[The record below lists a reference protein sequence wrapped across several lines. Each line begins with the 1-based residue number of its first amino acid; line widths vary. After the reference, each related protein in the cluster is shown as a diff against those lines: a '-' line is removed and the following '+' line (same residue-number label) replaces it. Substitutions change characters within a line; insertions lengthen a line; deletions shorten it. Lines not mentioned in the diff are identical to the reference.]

1 MYITIIYER
10 NNMSKKF
17 NHKLH
22 GISNITEI
30 SAKDRHTISK
40 KAVDLIYP
48 VVSEFN
54 ISKEMLFNSLGKS
67 NMYLADF
74 DDLSMGK
81 YDYTT
86 NSIYFSNDLDISKLD
101 SSVIHEILHFFQAEL
116 TEDNFLIRMGLFKPS
131 KLFRPE
137 KGLGLNEASVQYIAS
152 TIVKEV
158 PDHVKYYE
166 LELTTPSSN
175 YYPIETAIIRQM
187 CFFTGTYPL
196 FFSTLFSTDLFEKTF
211 KTITSEENYN
221 YIEEKLTYI
230 VQLQEKLSDV
240 YSTIHTHNQAESKK
254 ISVLN
259 NITNLKNKLRE
270 TVLDVQKIIYTSAF
284 ANELDKIET
293 VQDIVNMKTLIS
305 NFENYIIN
313 YEGDYSFEQFKDKIN
328 IELNNKLALIEAYG
342 NYSFALKAKKD
353 ILNLPKIYSQSFIKT
368 FFSKIKLLIDLRFN
382 FSRSN
387 DEELYEN
394 EI

>member
-1 MYITIIYER
+1 
-10 NNMSKKF
+10 MSKKF

-74 DDLSMGK
+74 EDLAMGK

-86 NSIYFSNDLDISKLD
+86 NSIYFSNNLDITNLD

-131 KLFRPE
+131 KLFKPE

-175 YYPIETAIIRQM
+175 YYPLETAIIRQM

-211 KTITSEENYN
+211 KTITSEDNYN

-230 VQLQEKLSDV
+230 VQLQEKLSKV
-240 YSTIHTHNQAESKK
+240 YSNIHTHNQAESKK

-259 NITNLKNKLRE
+259 NITSLKNKLRE

-342 NYSFALKAKKD
+342 NYSFALKARKD

>member
-1 MYITIIYER
+1 
-10 NNMSKKF
+10 MSVKP
-17 NHKLH
+17 NHKLN
-22 GISNITEI
+22 GIRKAVEI

-40 KAVDLIYP
+40 KAIDLIYP

-74 DDLSMGK
+74 EDMSMGK

-86 NSIYFSNDLDISKLD
+86 NSIYFSNELDITNLD

-116 TEDNFLIRMGLFKPS
+116 TENNFLVRMGLFEPS
-131 KLFRPE
+131 KLFRSE
-137 KGLGLNEASVQYIAS
+137 KGLGLNEASVQYLSSIIA
-152 TIVKEV
+152 KEV
-158 PDHVKYYE
+158 PDHVRYYE
-166 LELTTPSSN
+166 LELVTPSSN
-175 YYPIETAIIRQM
+175 YYPLETAIVRQM

-211 KTITSEENYN
+211 KTITSEDNYN
-221 YIEEKLTYI
+221 YIEKKLTEI
-230 VQLQEKLSDV
+230 VHLQEKLSNI
-240 YSTIHTHNQAESKK
+240 YSHIHTHNQAESKK

-284 ANELDKIET
+284 ANELDKVET
-293 VQDIVNMKTLIS
+293 VQDIVNIQTLIS
-305 NFENYIIN
+305 NFENYIISS
-313 YEGDYSFEQFKDKIN
+313 EDDYSFEQFKDKISV
-328 IELNNKLALIEAYG
+328 ELNNKLALIEAYG

-353 ILNLPKIYSQSFIKT
+353 ILNLPKIYSQSFFKT
-368 FFSKIKLLIDLRFN
+368 FFTKIKLLIDLRFN
-382 FSRSN
+382 LSRSN

>member
-1 MYITIIYER
+1 
-10 NNMSKKF
+10 MSKKF

-86 NSIYFSNDLDISKLD
+86 NSIYFSNDLDIANLD
-101 SSVIHEILHFFQAEL
+101 SPVIHEILHFFQAEL

-240 YSTIHTHNQAESKK
+240 YSTIHTHDQAESKK

-342 NYSFALKAKKD
+342 NYSFALKARKD

>member
-1 MYITIIYER
+1 
-10 NNMSKKF
+10 MSKKF

-48 VVSEFN
+48 VVSEFK

-270 TVLDVQKIIYTSAF
+270 TILDVQKIIYTSAF

>member
-1 MYITIIYER
+1 
-10 NNMSKKF
+10 MSVKS
-17 NHKLH
+17 NHKLN
-22 GISNITEI
+22 GIRNAVEI

-40 KAVDLIYP
+40 KAIDLIYP
-48 VVSEFN
+48 IVSEFN

-74 DDLSMGK
+74 EDMSMGK

-86 NSIYFSNDLDISKLD
+86 NSIYFSNELDITNLD

-116 TEDNFLIRMGLFKPS
+116 TENNFLVRMGLFEPS
-131 KLFRPE
+131 KLFRSE
-137 KGLGLNEASVQYIAS
+137 KGLGLNEASVQYLSSIIA
-152 TIVKEV
+152 KEV
-158 PDHVKYYE
+158 PDHVRYYE
-166 LELTTPSSN
+166 LELVTPSSN
-175 YYPIETAIIRQM
+175 YYPLETAIVRQM

-211 KTITSEENYN
+211 KTITSEDNYN
-221 YIEEKLTYI
+221 YIEKKLTEI
-230 VQLQEKLSDV
+230 VHLQEKLSNI
-240 YSTIHTHNQAESKK
+240 YSHIHTHNQAESKK

-284 ANELDKIET
+284 ANELDKVET
-293 VQDIVNMKTLIS
+293 VQDIVNIQTLIS
-305 NFENYIIN
+305 NFENYIIS
-313 YEGDYSFEQFKDKIN
+313 YENDYSFEQFKDKISV
-328 IELNNKLALIEAYG
+328 ELNNKLALIEAYG

-353 ILNLPKIYSQSFIKT
+353 ILNLPKIYSQSFFKT
-368 FFSKIKLLIDLRFN
+368 FFTKIKLLIDLRFN
-382 FSRSN
+382 LSRSN

>member
-1 MYITIIYER
+1 
-10 NNMSKKF
+10 MSKQIK
-17 NHKLH
+17 HKLH
-22 GISNITEI
+22 GISNVTEI
-30 SAKDRHTISK
+30 STKDRHTISK

-86 NSIYFSNDLDISKLD
+86 NSIYFSNDLDISNLD

-230 VQLQEKLSDV
+230 VQLQEKLSDI
-240 YSTIHTHNQAESKK
+240 YSTIHTHDQAESKK

-284 ANELDKIET
+284 TNELDKIET

-342 NYSFALKAKKD
+342 NYSFALKARKD

>member
-1 MYITIIYER
+1 
-10 NNMSKKF
+10 MSKKF

-86 NSIYFSNDLDISKLD
+86 NSIYFSNDLNITNLD

-270 TVLDVQKIIYTSAF
+270 TILDVQKIIYTSAF

>member
-1 MYITIIYER
+1 
-10 NNMSKKF
+10 MSKKF

-74 DDLSMGK
+74 NDLSIGK

>member
-1 MYITIIYER
+1 
-10 NNMSKKF
+10 MSKKF

-48 VVSEFN
+48 VVSEFK

-86 NSIYFSNDLDISKLD
+86 NSIYFSNDLNITNLD

-270 TVLDVQKIIYTSAF
+270 IVLDVQKITYTSAF

-342 NYSFALKAKKD
+342 NYSFALKARKD

>member
-1 MYITIIYER
+1 
-10 NNMSKKF
+10 MSKKF

-48 VVSEFN
+48 VVSEFK

-86 NSIYFSNDLDISKLD
+86 NSIYFSNDLNITNLD
-101 SSVIHEILHFFQAEL
+101 SSIIHEILHFFQAEL
-116 TEDNFLIRMGLFKPS
+116 TENNFLIRMGLFKPS

-342 NYSFALKAKKD
+342 NYSFALKARKD

>member
-1 MYITIIYER
+1 
-10 NNMSKKF
+10 MSVKP
-17 NHKLH
+17 NHKLN
-22 GISNITEI
+22 GIRNAVEI

-40 KAVDLIYP
+40 KAIDLIYP

-74 DDLSMGK
+74 EDMSMGK

-86 NSIYFSNDLDISKLD
+86 NSIYFSNELDITNLD

-116 TEDNFLIRMGLFKPS
+116 TENNFLVRMGLFEPS
-131 KLFRPE
+131 KLFRSE
-137 KGLGLNEASVQYIAS
+137 KGLGLNEASVQYLSSIIA
-152 TIVKEV
+152 KEV
-158 PDHVKYYE
+158 PDHVRYYE
-166 LELTTPSSN
+166 LELVTPSSN
-175 YYPIETAIIRQM
+175 YYPLETAIVRQM

-211 KTITSEENYN
+211 KTITSEDNYN
-221 YIEEKLTYI
+221 YIEKKLTEIVHLKEKLYNI
-230 VQLQEKLSDV
+230 
-240 YSTIHTHNQAESKK
+240 YSHIHTHNQAESKK

-284 ANELDKIET
+284 ANELDKVET
-293 VQDIVNMKTLIS
+293 VQDIVNIQTLIS
-305 NFENYIIN
+305 NFENYIIS
-313 YEGDYSFEQFKDKIN
+313 YENDYSFEQFKDKISV
-328 IELNNKLALIEAYG
+328 ELNNKLALIEAYG

-353 ILNLPKIYSQSFIKT
+353 ILNLPKIYSQSFFKT
-368 FFSKIKLLIDLRFN
+368 FFTKIKLLIDLRFN
-382 FSRSN
+382 LSRSN

>member
-1 MYITIIYER
+1 
-10 NNMSKKF
+10 MSKKF

-48 VVSEFN
+48 VVSEFK

-86 NSIYFSNDLDISKLD
+86 NSIYFSNDLNITNLD

-116 TEDNFLIRMGLFKPS
+116 TEDNFIIRMGLFKPS

-342 NYSFALKAKKD
+342 NYSFALKARKD

>member
-1 MYITIIYER
+1 
-10 NNMSKKF
+10 MSKKF

-48 VVSEFN
+48 VVSEFK

-86 NSIYFSNDLDISKLD
+86 NSIYFSNDLDITKLD

-342 NYSFALKAKKD
+342 NYSFALKARKD

>member
-1 MYITIIYER
+1 
-10 NNMSKKF
+10 MSVKS
-17 NHKLH
+17 NHKLN
-22 GISNITEI
+22 GIRNAVEI

-40 KAVDLIYP
+40 KAIDLIYP

-74 DDLSMGK
+74 EDMSMGK

-86 NSIYFSNDLDISKLD
+86 NSIYFSNELDITNLD

-116 TEDNFLIRMGLFKPS
+116 TENNFLVRMGLFEPS
-131 KLFRPE
+131 KLFRSE
-137 KGLGLNEASVQYIAS
+137 KGLGLNEASVQYLSSIIA
-152 TIVKEV
+152 KEV
-158 PDHVKYYE
+158 PDHVRYYE
-166 LELTTPSSN
+166 LELVTPSSN
-175 YYPIETAIIRQM
+175 YYPLETAIVRQM

-211 KTITSEENYN
+211 KTITSEDNYN
-221 YIEEKLTYI
+221 YIEKKLTEI
-230 VQLQEKLSDV
+230 VHLQEKLSNI
-240 YSTIHTHNQAESKK
+240 YSHIHTHTQAESKK

-293 VQDIVNMKTLIS
+293 VQDIVNIQTLIS
-305 NFENYIIN
+305 NFENYIIS
-313 YEGDYSFEQFKDKIN
+313 YENDYSFEQFKDKISV
-328 IELNNKLALIEAYG
+328 ELNNKLALIEAYG

-353 ILNLPKIYSQSFIKT
+353 ILNLPKIYSQSFFTT
-368 FFSKIKLLIDLRFN
+368 FFTKIKLLIDLRFN
-382 FSRSN
+382 LSRSN

>member
-1 MYITIIYER
+1 
-10 NNMSKKF
+10 MSVKP
-17 NHKLH
+17 NHKLN
-22 GISNITEI
+22 GIRNAVEI

-40 KAVDLIYP
+40 KAIDLIYP
-48 VVSEFN
+48 VISEFN

-74 DDLSMGK
+74 DDMSMGK

-86 NSIYFSNDLDISKLD
+86 NSIYFSNELDITNLD

-116 TEDNFLIRMGLFKPS
+116 TENNFLVRMGLFEPS
-131 KLFRPE
+131 KLFRSE
-137 KGLGLNEASVQYIAS
+137 KGLGLNEASVQYLASIIA
-152 TIVKEV
+152 KEV
-158 PDHVKYYE
+158 PDHVRYYE
-166 LELTTPSSN
+166 LELVTPSSN
-175 YYPIETAIIRQM
+175 YYPLETAIVRQM

-211 KTITSEENYN
+211 KTITSEDNYN
-221 YIEEKLTYI
+221 YIEKKLTEI
-230 VQLQEKLSDV
+230 VHLQEKLSNI
-240 YSTIHTHNQAESKK
+240 YSHIHTHNQAESKK

-284 ANELDKIET
+284 ANELDKVET
-293 VQDIVNMKTLIS
+293 VQDIVNIQTLIS
-305 NFENYIIN
+305 NFENYIIS
-313 YEGDYSFEQFKDKIN
+313 YENDYSFEQFKDKISV
-328 IELNNKLALIEAYG
+328 ELNNKLALIEAYG

-353 ILNLPKIYSQSFIKT
+353 ILNLPKIYSQSFFKT
-368 FFSKIKLLIDLRFN
+368 FFTKIKLLIDLRFN
-382 FSRSN
+382 LSRSN

>member
-1 MYITIIYER
+1 
-10 NNMSKKF
+10 MSKKF

-86 NSIYFSNDLDISKLD
+86 NSIYFSNDLDISNLD
-101 SSVIHEILHFFQAEL
+101 SPVIHEILHFFQAEL

-152 TIVKEV
+152 TILKEV

-293 VQDIVNMKTLIS
+293 VQDIVNMKALIS

-342 NYSFALKAKKD
+342 NYSFALKARKD

>member
-1 MYITIIYER
+1 
-10 NNMSKKF
+10 MSKKF

-86 NSIYFSNDLDISKLD
+86 NSIYFSNDLDISNLD

-270 TVLDVQKIIYTSAF
+270 TVLDVQKIIYTSAL

-293 VQDIVNMKTLIS
+293 VQDIVNMKALIS

-342 NYSFALKAKKD
+342 NYSFALKARKD

>member
-1 MYITIIYER
+1 
-10 NNMSKKF
+10 MSVKS
-17 NHKLH
+17 NHKLN
-22 GISNITEI
+22 GIRNAVEI

-40 KAVDLIYP
+40 KAIDLIYP
-48 VVSEFN
+48 IVSEFN

-74 DDLSMGK
+74 EDMSMGK

-86 NSIYFSNDLDISKLD
+86 NSIYFSNELDITNLD

-116 TEDNFLIRMGLFKPS
+116 TENNFLVRMGLFEPS
-131 KLFRPE
+131 KLFRSE
-137 KGLGLNEASVQYIAS
+137 KGLGLNEASVQYLSSI
-152 TIVKEV
+152 IVKEV
-158 PDHVKYYE
+158 PDHVRYYE
-166 LELTTPSSN
+166 LELVTPSSN
-175 YYPIETAIIRQM
+175 YYPLETAIVRQM

-211 KTITSEENYN
+211 KTITSEDNYN
-221 YIEEKLTYI
+221 YIEKKLTEI
-230 VQLQEKLSDV
+230 VHLQEKLSNI
-240 YSTIHTHNQAESKK
+240 YSHIHTHNQAESKK

-259 NITNLKNKLRE
+259 NITHLKNKLRE

-284 ANELDKIET
+284 ANELDKVET
-293 VQDIVNMKTLIS
+293 VQDIVNIQTLIS
-305 NFENYIIN
+305 NFENYIIS
-313 YEGDYSFEQFKDKIN
+313 YENDYSFEQFKDKISV
-328 IELNNKLALIEAYG
+328 ELNNKLALIEAYG

-353 ILNLPKIYSQSFIKT
+353 ILNLPKIYSQSFFKT
-368 FFSKIKLLIDLRFN
+368 FFTKIKLLIDLRFN
-382 FSRSN
+382 LSRSN

>member
-1 MYITIIYER
+1 
-10 NNMSKKF
+10 MSKKF

-40 KAVDLIYP
+40 KAIDLIYP

-86 NSIYFSNDLDISKLD
+86 NSIYFSNDLDISNLD

-152 TIVKEV
+152 TIVKEI

-305 NFENYIIN
+305 TFETYIIN

-342 NYSFALKAKKD
+342 NYSFALKARKD

>member
-1 MYITIIYER
+1 
-10 NNMSKKF
+10 MSKQIK
-17 NHKLH
+17 HKLQ
-22 GISNITEI
+22 GISNVSEI
-30 SAKDRHTISK
+30 SAKDRHIISK
-40 KAVDLIYP
+40 KAIELIYP

-86 NSIYFSNDLDISKLD
+86 NSIYFSNDLNITNLD

-342 NYSFALKAKKD
+342 NYSFALKARKD

>member
-1 MYITIIYER
+1 
-10 NNMSKKF
+10 MSKKF

-86 NSIYFSNDLDISKLD
+86 NSIYFSNDLDVSNLD

-342 NYSFALKAKKD
+342 NYSFALKARKD

>member
-1 MYITIIYER
+1 
-10 NNMSKKF
+10 MSKKF

-48 VVSEFN
+48 VVSEFK

-86 NSIYFSNDLDISKLD
+86 NSIYFSNDLDIANLD

-131 KLFRPE
+131 KLFKPE

-152 TIVKEV
+152 TIIKEV

-342 NYSFALKAKKD
+342 NYSFALKARKD

>member
-1 MYITIIYER
+1 
-10 NNMSKKF
+10 MSKQIK
-17 NHKLH
+17 HKLH
-22 GISNITEI
+22 GISNVTEI
-30 SAKDRHTISK
+30 STKDRHTISK

-86 NSIYFSNDLDISKLD
+86 NSIYFSNDLDITNLD

-230 VQLQEKLSDV
+230 VQLQEKLSDI
-240 YSTIHTHNQAESKK
+240 YSTIHTHDQAESKK

-342 NYSFALKAKKD
+342 NYSFALKARKD

>member
-1 MYITIIYER
+1 
-10 NNMSKKF
+10 MSVKP
-17 NHKLH
+17 NHKLN
-22 GISNITEI
+22 GIRNAVEI

-40 KAVDLIYP
+40 KAIDLIYP

-74 DDLSMGK
+74 EDMSMGK

-86 NSIYFSNDLDISKLD
+86 NSIYFSNELDITNLD

-116 TEDNFLIRMGLFKPS
+116 TENNFLVRMGLFEPS
-131 KLFRPE
+131 KLFRSE
-137 KGLGLNEASVQYIAS
+137 KGLGLNEASVQYLSSIIA
-152 TIVKEV
+152 KEV
-158 PDHVKYYE
+158 PDHVRYYE
-166 LELTTPSSN
+166 LELVTPSSN
-175 YYPIETAIIRQM
+175 YYPLETAIVRQM

-211 KTITSEENYN
+211 KTITSEDNYN
-221 YIEEKLTYI
+221 YIEKKLTEI
-230 VQLQEKLSDV
+230 VHLQEKLSNI
-240 YSTIHTHNQAESKK
+240 YSHIHTHNQAESKK

-284 ANELDKIET
+284 ANELDKVET
-293 VQDIVNMKTLIS
+293 VQDIINIQTLIS
-305 NFENYIIN
+305 NFENYIIS
-313 YEGDYSFEQFKDKIN
+313 YENDYSFEQFKDKISV
-328 IELNNKLALIEAYG
+328 ELNNKLALIEAYG

-353 ILNLPKIYSQSFIKT
+353 ILNLPKIYSQSFFKT
-368 FFSKIKLLIDLRFN
+368 FFTKIKLLIDLRFN
-382 FSRSN
+382 LSRSN

>member
-1 MYITIIYER
+1 
-10 NNMSKKF
+10 MSVKP
-17 NHKLH
+17 NHKLN
-22 GISNITEI
+22 GIRNAVEI

-48 VVSEFN
+48 VVSEFK

-86 NSIYFSNDLDISKLD
+86 NSIYFSNDLNISNLD

-152 TIVKEV
+152 TIAKEV

-342 NYSFALKAKKD
+342 NYSFALKARKD

>member
-1 MYITIIYER
+1 
-10 NNMSKKF
+10 MSKKF

-48 VVSEFN
+48 VVSEFK

-86 NSIYFSNDLDISKLD
+86 NSIYFSNDLDITNLD

-342 NYSFALKAKKD
+342 NYSFALKARKD

>member
-1 MYITIIYER
+1 MSVKSNQKLNGIR
-10 NNMSKKF
+10 NAV
-17 NHKLH
+17 
-22 GISNITEI
+22 EI

-40 KAVDLIYP
+40 KAIDLIYP
-48 VVSEFN
+48 IVSEFN

-74 DDLSMGK
+74 EDMSMGK

-86 NSIYFSNDLDISKLD
+86 NSIYFSNELDITNLD

-116 TEDNFLIRMGLFKPS
+116 TENNFLVRMGLFEPS
-131 KLFRPE
+131 KLFRSE
-137 KGLGLNEASVQYIAS
+137 KGLGLNEASVQYLSSII
-152 TIVKEV
+152 TKEV
-158 PDHVKYYE
+158 PDHVRYYE
-166 LELTTPSSN
+166 LELVTPSSN
-175 YYPIETAIIRQM
+175 YYPLETAIVRQM

-211 KTITSEENYN
+211 KTITSEDNYN
-221 YIEEKLTYI
+221 YIEKKLTEI
-230 VQLQEKLSDV
+230 VHLQEKLSNI
-240 YSTIHTHNQAESKK
+240 YSHIHTHNQAESKK

-270 TVLDVQKIIYTSAF
+270 TVLDVQKIIYTSEF
-284 ANELDKIET
+284 ANELDKVET
-293 VQDIVNMKTLIS
+293 VQDIVNIQTLIS
-305 NFENYIIN
+305 NFENYIIS
-313 YEGDYSFEQFKDKIN
+313 YENDYSFEQFKDKISV
-328 IELNNKLALIEAYG
+328 ELNNKLALIEAYG

-353 ILNLPKIYSQSFIKT
+353 ILNLPKIYSQSFFKT

-382 FSRSN
+382 LSRSN

>member
-1 MYITIIYER
+1 
-10 NNMSKKF
+10 MSVKP
-17 NHKLH
+17 NHKLN
-22 GISNITEI
+22 GIRNAVEI

-40 KAVDLIYP
+40 KAIDLIYP

-74 DDLSMGK
+74 EDMSMGK

-86 NSIYFSNDLDISKLD
+86 NSIYFSNELDITNLD

-116 TEDNFLIRMGLFKPS
+116 TENNFLVRMGLFEPS
-131 KLFRPE
+131 KLFRSE
-137 KGLGLNEASVQYIAS
+137 KGLGLNEASVQYLSSIIA
-152 TIVKEV
+152 KEV
-158 PDHVKYYE
+158 PDHVRYYE
-166 LELTTPSSN
+166 LELVTPSSN
-175 YYPIETAIIRQM
+175 YYPLETAIVRQM

-211 KTITSEENYN
+211 KTITSEDNYN
-221 YIEEKLTYI
+221 YIEKKLTEI
-230 VQLQEKLSDV
+230 VHLQEKLSNI
-240 YSTIHTHNQAESKK
+240 YSHIHTHNQAESKK

-259 NITNLKNKLRE
+259 NITHLKNKLRE

-284 ANELDKIET
+284 ANELDKVET
-293 VQDIVNMKTLIS
+293 VQDIVNIQTLIS
-305 NFENYIIN
+305 NFENYIIS
-313 YEGDYSFEQFKDKIN
+313 YENDYSFEQFKDKISV
-328 IELNNKLALIEAYG
+328 ELNNKLALIEAYG

-353 ILNLPKIYSQSFIKT
+353 ILNLPKIYSQSFLKT
-368 FFSKIKLLIDLRFN
+368 FFTKIKLLIDLRFN
-382 FSRSN
+382 LSRSN

>member
-1 MYITIIYER
+1 
-10 NNMSKKF
+10 MSKKF

-67 NMYLADF
+67 IMYLADF

-86 NSIYFSNDLDISKLD
+86 NSIYFSNDLDIANLD
-101 SSVIHEILHFFQAEL
+101 SPVIHEILHFFQAEL

-152 TIVKEV
+152 TILKEV

-342 NYSFALKAKKD
+342 NYSFALKARKD

>member
-1 MYITIIYER
+1 
-10 NNMSKKF
+10 MSKKF

-86 NSIYFSNDLDISKLD
+86 NSIYFSNDLDIANLD
-101 SSVIHEILHFFQAEL
+101 SPVIHEILHFFQAEL

-152 TIVKEV
+152 TILKEV

-342 NYSFALKAKKD
+342 NYSFALKARKD

>member
-1 MYITIIYER
+1 
-10 NNMSKKF
+10 MSKKF

-86 NSIYFSNDLDISKLD
+86 NSIYFSNDLDIANLD
-101 SSVIHEILHFFQAEL
+101 SSAIHEILHFFQAEL

-313 YEGDYSFEQFKDKIN
+313 YEGDYLFEQFKDKIN

-342 NYSFALKAKKD
+342 NYSFALKARKD

>member
-1 MYITIIYER
+1 
-10 NNMSKKF
+10 MSKKF

-48 VVSEFN
+48 VVSEFK

-270 TVLDVQKIIYTSAF
+270 TILDVQKIIYTSAF

-342 NYSFALKAKKD
+342 NYSFALKARKD

>member
-1 MYITIIYER
+1 
-10 NNMSKKF
+10 MSKQIK
-17 NHKLH
+17 HKLQ
-22 GISNITEI
+22 GISNVSEI
-30 SAKDRHTISK
+30 SAKDRHIISK
-40 KAVDLIYP
+40 KAIELIYP

-74 DDLSMGK
+74 EDLAMGK

-86 NSIYFSNDLDISKLD
+86 NSIYFSNNLDITNLD

-230 VQLQEKLSDV
+230 VQLQEKLFDV

-293 VQDIVNMKTLIS
+293 VQGIVNMKTLIS

-342 NYSFALKAKKD
+342 NYSFALKARKD

>member
-1 MYITIIYER
+1 
-10 NNMSKKF
+10 MSKKF

-48 VVSEFN
+48 VVSEFK

-86 NSIYFSNDLDISKLD
+86 NSIYFSNDLDIANLD

-342 NYSFALKAKKD
+342 NYSFYKNILLK
-353 ILNLPKIYSQSFIKT
+353 N
-368 FFSKIKLLIDLRFN
+368 
-382 FSRSN
+382 
-387 DEELYEN
+387 
-394 EI
+394 

>member
-1 MYITIIYER
+1 
-10 NNMSKKF
+10 MSKKF

-86 NSIYFSNDLDISKLD
+86 NSIYFSNDLDISNLD

-293 VQDIVNMKTLIS
+293 VQDIVNMKALIS

-342 NYSFALKAKKD
+342 NYSFALKARKD

>member
-1 MYITIIYER
+1 
-10 NNMSKKF
+10 MSKQIK
-17 NHKLH
+17 HKLH
-22 GISNITEI
+22 GISNVTEI

-86 NSIYFSNDLDISKLD
+86 NSIYFSNDLDITNLD

-230 VQLQEKLSDV
+230 VQLQEKLSDI
-240 YSTIHTHNQAESKK
+240 YSTIHTHDQAESKK

-342 NYSFALKAKKD
+342 NYSFALKARKD

>member
-1 MYITIIYER
+1 
-10 NNMSKKF
+10 MSKKF

-86 NSIYFSNDLDISKLD
+86 NSIYFSNDLDTSNLD

-342 NYSFALKAKKD
+342 NYSFALKARKD

>member
-1 MYITIIYER
+1 
-10 NNMSKKF
+10 MSKKF

-22 GISNITEI
+22 VISNITEI

-48 VVSEFN
+48 VVSEFK

-86 NSIYFSNDLDISKLD
+86 NSIYFSNDLDIANLD

-131 KLFRPE
+131 KLFKPE

-342 NYSFALKAKKD
+342 NYSFALKARKD

>member
-1 MYITIIYER
+1 
-10 NNMSKKF
+10 MSVKS
-17 NHKLH
+17 NHKLN
-22 GISNITEI
+22 GIRNAVEI

-40 KAVDLIYP
+40 KAIDLIYP

-74 DDLSMGK
+74 EDMSMGK

-86 NSIYFSNDLDISKLD
+86 NSIYFSNELDITNLD

-116 TEDNFLIRMGLFKPS
+116 TENNFLVRMGLFEPS
-131 KLFRPE
+131 KLFRSE
-137 KGLGLNEASVQYIAS
+137 KGLGLNEASVQYLSSIIA
-152 TIVKEV
+152 KEV
-158 PDHVKYYE
+158 PDHVRYYE
-166 LELTTPSSN
+166 LELVTPSSN
-175 YYPIETAIIRQM
+175 YYPLETAIVRQM

-211 KTITSEENYN
+211 KTITSEDNYN
-221 YIEEKLTYI
+221 YIEKKLTEI
-230 VQLQEKLSDV
+230 VHLQEKLSNI
-240 YSTIHTHNQAESKK
+240 YSHIHTHNQAESKK

-293 VQDIVNMKTLIS
+293 VQDIVNIQTLIS
-305 NFENYIIN
+305 NFENYIIS
-313 YEGDYSFEQFKDKIN
+313 YENDYSFEQFKDKISV
-328 IELNNKLALIEAYG
+328 ELNNKLALIEAYG

-353 ILNLPKIYSQSFIKT
+353 ILNLPKIYSQSFFKT
-368 FFSKIKLLIDLRFN
+368 FFTKIKLLIDLRFN
-382 FSRSN
+382 LSRSN